1 MSTPTVI
8 TSALIWEK
16 LDAIE
21 KLLSQT
27 KRKRRF
33 KGLLLSDI
41 SKDLRVSSEFIVK
54 EWILT
59 GKLLAI
65 KIGGEN
71 RTRGG
76 YRVSEEDYI
85 EFLEELMKA
94 EDREEERII
103 FIKSPEQIIKDFQRE
118 NGLLKEKKR
127 KRN

>member
-1 MSTPTVI
+1 MGTPTVI
-8 TSALIWEK
+8 TSTLIWEK

-21 KLLSQT
+21 KLLLQT

-33 KGLLLSDI
+33 EGLLLNDI
-41 SKDLRVSSEFIVK
+41 AKDLRVTSNFIVK

-59 GKLLAI
+59 GKLPAI

-76 YRVSEEDYI
+76 YRVSEENYI
-85 EFLEELMKA
+85 KFLEELIKA
-94 EDREEERII
+94 EDREEEQII

-118 NGLLKEKKR
+118 HGLLKEKKR